1 MGHTCFESKRCMT
14 NTVRPEHDRQI
25 SLRLEGKGPIVRINP
40 EELSLRDSSMYN
52 EIYVT
57 GSKRRTDKYEGF
69 LKGSSWDGI
78 PLPSLAPHD
87 VKG

>member
-1 MGHTCFESKRCMT
+1 
-14 NTVRPEHDRQI
+14 
-25 SLRLEGKGPIVRINP
+25 
-40 EELSLRDSSMYN
+40 MYN